1 MGFEVLSA
9 EGDDARR
16 WTALVNNL
24 PAQRRDIHFTP
35 EYGRIY
41 RDSYGFEPLLAVY
54 SDAGI
59 TSFSRWSGD
68 HWESYRF
75 WPVRPT
81 PLAYR
86 DIANPYG
93 YGGPLSS
100 ADDPEAGRGLYQ
112 RYAEAFAAWCDAED
126 VASEFA
132 SLHPFMADHQRS

>member
-24 PAQRRDIHFTP
+24 PAQRRDIHFLP

-54 SDAGI
+54 SDRGHYI
-59 TSFSRWSGD
+59 IQ
-68 HWESYRF
+68 
-75 WPVRPT
+75 PVVRRPLRGLQF
-81 PLAYR
+81 LAQSADADAYW

-93 YGGPLSS
+93 YGGPLSR
-100 ADDPEAGRGLYQ
+100 AVNPE
-112 RYAEAFAAWCDAED
+112 
-126 VASEFA
+126 
-132 SLHPFMADHQRS
+132 